1 MITLD
6 EAYVTVQFYGES
18 CEIKNLWETLDH
30 MKLNWATL
38 DAQEKKAY
46 TLLSEDLYIGLTNQ
60 KKDSNSVT
68 IIEDDGYAD

>member
-46 TLLSEDLYIGLTNQ
+46 TLLSEDLYIGLTNPSE
-60 KKDSNSVT
+60 DSNSVT

>member
-18 CEIKNLWETLDH
+18 CEIRNLWETLDH

-38 DAQEKKAY
+38 NAQEKKAY

-60 KKDSNSVT
+60 KEDSDSVT